1 VAGQCQGSG
10 GSLSRLFD
18 KSVASC
24 YIFIKQQPGSQIAR
38 LCVKIST
45 LVRGISADFRQAL
58 FEASIVQTFH
68 PRKSQPWQIE
78 QTHIILA
85 RQRLFL

>member
-1 VAGQCQGSG
+1 LTNQSHRATFL
-10 GSLSRLFD
+10 LSN
-18 KSVASC
+18 SPAS
-24 YIFIKQQPGSQIAR
+24 PSAR

-45 LVRGISADFRQAL
+45 LVRGISADFHQAL

-78 QTHIILA
+78 QTKIILA
-85 RQRLFL
+85 RQRPLL